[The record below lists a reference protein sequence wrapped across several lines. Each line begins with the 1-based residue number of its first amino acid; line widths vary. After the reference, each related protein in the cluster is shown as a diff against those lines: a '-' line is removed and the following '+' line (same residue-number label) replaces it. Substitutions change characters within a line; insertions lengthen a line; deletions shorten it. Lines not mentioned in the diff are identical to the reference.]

1 MLGLLRKELP
11 EVPFMA
17 LTATADQLTRDDIL
31 DKLAL
36 KDPVSFVSSFN
47 RENIRYQVE
56 PKRNSFARLLDF
68 LHSFQ
73 NESGIIYCLS
83 RNSTESLAQKLQ
95 LKGFI
100 ATAYHAGLERRV
112 REERQDRKRVV

>member
-1 MLGLLRKELP
+1 MSTDGQLIAFLKQLKLSLVAVDEAHCISQWGHDFRPEYRMLGLLRKELP

-47 RENIRYQVE
+47 RDNIRYQVE
-56 PKRNSFARLLDF
+56 LKRHRKSTRLNSS
-68 LHSFQ
+68 H
-73 NESGIIYCLS
+73 
-83 RNSTESLAQKLQ
+83 
-95 LKGFI
+95 
-100 ATAYHAGLERRV
+100 
-112 REERQDRKRVV
+112 